1 MSKLKKTIHRL
12 IFEEIEP
19 NSKVLDLG
27 CGEGDLLNYLFYR
40 KNIKGHGIDKDTKA
54 IVKCVEKGIPV
65 INWNLDNLPL
75 DFPDKSYDY
84 TILNQT
90 ITQIT
95 NPKLIIDELLRVGK
109 TGILGFANFGC
120 LDLRLRFLFSGKMP
134 DNDEHPFKWYETPN
148 IHFLTIKDFYD
159 FCKENNITV
168 KKKIFLKKRLFT
180 NDYKEINKLVNLRA
194 DLALFLLTK

>member
-1 MSKLKKTIHRL
+1 MRKIKQTIQQT
-12 IFEEIEP
+12 IAEEIQT
-19 NSKVLDLG
+19 NCTVLDLG
-27 CGEGDLLNYLFYR
+27 CGNGNLLQFLQ
-40 KNIKGHGIDKDTKA
+40 KNKKVKGLGIEIDYKA
-54 IVKCVEKGIPV
+54 IIKCIEKGLSV
-65 INWNLDNLPL
+65 IQLDLDNLPL